1 MKKKKLI
8 RIVLIF
14 LFSYLAIFIYSK
26 LNSKKNLNQ
35 TTQVKEEEEVI
46 YSSNIIKGV
55 NYISTDLKGN
65 EYIVKAAQGE
75 IDLKDGNIIFLTD
88 VSAIIKLIDK
98 DDVKI
103 TSNYGKYN
111 IANYDTIFSK
121 NVIITYLDNKIVGDY
136 GDFSFERNS
145 IIISKDVTYANLEN
159 VLKADLIEMNIK
171 TKDTKISMYE
181 QNKKVNIKS
190 KD

>member
-1 MKKKKLI
+1 
-8 RIVLIF
+8 
-14 LFSYLAIFIYSK
+14 
-26 LNSKKNLNQ
+26 
-35 TTQVKEEEEVI
+35 
-46 YSSNIIKGV
+46 
-55 NYISTDLKGN
+55 
-65 EYIVKAAQGE
+65 
-75 IDLKDGNIIFLTD
+75 LTD
-88 VSAIIKLIDK
+88 VSATINLIDK

-121 NVIITYLDNKIVGDY
+121 NVIITYLDNKITGDY

-145 IIISKDVTYANLEN
+145 MIISKDVTYANLEN
-159 VLKADLIEMNIK
+159 MLKADLIEMNIK

-190 KD
+190 RD